1 MTELGALTEPGLVA
15 QEVARVL
22 QVGER
27 PGEPPLQV
35 LARALAGRR
44 LLLVLDNCEH
54 LLGACATLA
63 ETLLRAAPGCA
74 SWPPAAGRW
83 ACPARWPLPCRR
95 WRCPRPRRRPTRR
108 RTPGCPARGAGRG
121 AGWGASSQRAGRGR
135 GGGRD
140 DPGPGADLEALAG
153 HDAVRL
159 FVERASCVRPGFAL
173 TAQNAA
179 GVVQICRRLDGLPL
193 ALELAAACLSSLSP
207 QQLADRLDD
216 RFRLLRGGNRA
227 APARHQALRTLV
239 DWSYDLLTPPEQD
252 LFVRLSVFAGSF
264 SIGAAEAVAGEAG
277 VAVPALLGRLVE
289 QSLVVGGA
297 GPAGGGR
304 FRLLETLRRY
314 ALERLN
320 ERAGSPVPGAEEP
333 AATARRR
340 HAAHFLAVAEEATRH
355 LHGPQQARWLER
367 LDVEHDDLRQALRW
381 ALDTGARDTGLRLA
395 GALWWYWATRGRFG
409 EGQRWLEAVLANE
422 GAASRGSAGSAGS
435 GPPTAPVLEAAALR
449 GLGHLAAARGD
460 YGPARTALERALA
473 LSQDDGDEGGAAA
486 ALTELGV
493 LARNRGEY
501 GVATALHDRALG
513 AMRRLG
519 DSRGV
524 AVSLGHLGGLARA
537 RGDYDAAWAHHEAS
551 LGGWRSLGDR
561 WGTAYA
567 LDHLGVLARD
577 RGDLARAAGLHEEA
591 LAIRRALGDRAGL
604 AGTLNNLG
612 AVARGRGDFPRAE
625 ALVAEALAIRRALG
639 DRAGQATSLS
649 ALATLF
655 GDRGDL
661 ARAGGLHE
669 EALAIRRALG
679 DRRGVAIVLN
689 DLGALARRA
698 GDLVRAAGLHEE
710 ALAIRRALGDRWGIA
725 YSLDHLAAL
734 ERDRGDLPRAAELYG
749 ESLRLFWAFGNAGA
763 AAVAW
768 RGWPESSA
776 TTAP

>member
-1 MTELGALTEPGLVA
+1 M
-15 QEVARVL
+15 
-22 QVGER
+22 
-27 PGEPPLQV
+27 
-35 LARALAGRR
+35 
-44 LLLVLDNCEH
+44 
-54 LLGACATLA
+54 
-63 ETLLRAAPGCA
+63 
-74 SWPPAAGRW
+74 
-83 ACPARWPLPCRR
+83 
-95 WRCPRPRRRPTRR
+95 
-108 RTPGCPARGAGRG
+108 
-121 AGWGASSQRAGRGR
+121 
-135 GGGRD
+135 
-140 DPGPGADLEALAG
+140 
-153 HDAVRL
+153 RL

-179 GVVQICRRLDGLPL
+179 GVVQLCRRLDGLPL

-355 LHGPQQARWLER
+355 LHGPEQARWLER

-409 EGQRWLEAVLANE
+409 EGQRWLEAVLADG

-435 GPPTAPVLEAAALR
+435 GPPAAPVLEAAALR

-460 YGPARTALERALA
+460 YGRARTALERALA

-501 GVATALHDRALG
+501 GVATALHDRALA

-591 LAIRRALGDRAGL
+591 LGIRRALGDRAGL

-625 ALVAEALAIRRALG
+625 ALVAEAPGHPARPGRPRRPGHVPERPRHPL
-639 DRAGQATSLS
+639 
-649 ALATLF
+649 

-661 ARAGGLHE
+661 ARAAGLHE

-698 GDLVRAAGLHEE
+698 GDLARAAGLHEE

-725 YSLDHLAAL
+725 YSLDRLAAL
-734 ERDRGDLPRAAELYG
+734 ERDRGDLPRAAALYG
-749 ESLRLFWAFGNAGA
+749 ESLRLFWALGNAGA
-763 AAVAW
+763 AARCLEGLAGVLCDHGALTRAARLLGAAAGARDALGVARTPAEQEAHRSATSAMRRGLRRAVFERAW
-768 RGWPESSA
+768 RGGHDLPLQRAVELALPARPAGLVRLPARRSR
-776 TTAP
+776 